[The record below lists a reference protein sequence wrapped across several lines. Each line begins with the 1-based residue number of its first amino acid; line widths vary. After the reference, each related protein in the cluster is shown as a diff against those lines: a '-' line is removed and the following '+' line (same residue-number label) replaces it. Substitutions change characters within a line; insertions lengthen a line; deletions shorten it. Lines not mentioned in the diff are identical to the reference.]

1 MSNSAPIL
9 VTGASG
15 FIGQKCVAALLE
27 EGHAVRA
34 FVLPHEDVSQ
44 TFNNKVEIIRGD
56 ISNKEDVYKAAE
68 GIGAAIHLAAV
79 VGDAGTDALHQK
91 VTVGGTQHLFE
102 AVPQEVRVVLIS
114 SIVYYGN
121 HLKTH
126 TCHEQ
131 TPPGEPVGVYSRAK
145 QAQEQVAW
153 DKIMSGANISI
164 VRPANV
170 YGPKSGPWVN
180 DACELL
186 KAGMPALVDGGHGNA
201 GLVYVDNVVDIILA
215 ALQQDAACGR
225 VYNACDELDITWK
238 TYFSELA
245 QIVGAPKPRSI
256 PSWAAKTG
264 ANICEAI
271 WAKARLKSRP
281 LLTHEALNL
290 IGSDHRI
297 PGKRARDE
305 LGVRPSVSF
314 TQGMAEVRRY
324 LLSRQ

>member
-1 MSNSAPIL
+1 MTNSTPIL

-15 FIGQKCVAALLE
+15 FIGQQCVTKLVE
-27 EGHAVRA
+27 QGHAVRA
-34 FVLPHEDVSQ
+34 FVLPHENTSGMFPDA
-44 TFNNKVEIIRGD
+44 VEIIRGD
-56 ISNKEDVYKAAE
+56 ISIAEDVQRACHAIS
-68 GIGAAIHLAAV
+68 GAIHLAAV
-79 VGDAGTDALHQK
+79 VGDAGTDELHQK
-91 VTVGGTQHLFE
+91 VTVGGTRLLLE
-102 AVPQEVRVVLIS
+102 AAPQEARVVVIS
-114 SIVYYGN
+114 SIVYYGT
-121 HLKTH
+121 HLQSH
-126 TCHEQ
+126 TCYES
-131 TPPGEPVGVYSRAK
+131 TPPGEAVGVYSRAK
-145 QAQEQVAW
+145 QAQERVAW
-153 DKIMSGANISI
+153 DKINQGTNVSI

-170 YGPKSGPWVN
+170 YGPRSGPWVN

-186 KAGMPALVDGGHGNA
+186 KAGMPALINGGSGNA

-215 ALQQDAACGR
+215 ALQRDEARGR
-225 VYNACDELDITWK
+225 AYNACDELDVTWK

-245 QIVGAPKPRSI
+245 RIVGAPKPRSI

-264 ANICEAI
+264 ANICETI
-271 WAKARLKSRP
+271 WAKARFKSRP